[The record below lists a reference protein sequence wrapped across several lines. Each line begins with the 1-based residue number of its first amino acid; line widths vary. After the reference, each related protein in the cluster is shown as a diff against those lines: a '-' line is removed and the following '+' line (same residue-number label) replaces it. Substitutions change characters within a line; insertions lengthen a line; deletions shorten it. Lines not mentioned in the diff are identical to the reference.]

1 MLTETL
7 SPERCEVRRAPL
19 PSSHDE
25 AILAAVARGDD
36 RRAFALVQ
44 QTYGRALHRFAVRT
58 VRDGVLAD
66 DILQEAMLR
75 IFEHLPTLREG
86 SDVRAWAFTI
96 VSRRCLDALR
106 GRGRWLRRHVALDT
120 LSPAHEA
127 SQPGEDGPSE
137 RGRDALADSVARL
150 PVTIRRAVLLR
161 YGEDRSF
168 EDISKLLGGHAGT
181 VRARVVRA
189 LPKLRRQLARHGI
202 RELDAA

>member
-1 MLTETL
+1 MLTE
-7 SPERCEVRRAPL
+7 PVPIVRETRAARTT
-19 PSSHDE
+19 STDDS
-25 AILAAVARGDD
+25 AILAAVAGGDR

-44 QTYGRALHRFAVRT
+44 SAYGRALHRFAVRT

-66 DILQEAMLR
+66 DIVQEAMLR
-75 IFEHLPTLREG
+75 IYEHLPSLRED

-120 LSPAHEA
+120 LPPTHEA
-127 SQPGEDGPSE
+127 MHPDEAGPSE
-137 RGRDALADSVARL
+137 RGCDALADSVARL
-150 PVTIRRAVLLR
+150 PASIRRVVLLR

-168 EDISKLLGGHAGT
+168 EDISRLVGDQAGT

-189 LPKLRRQLARHGI
+189 LPKLRRQLARRGI